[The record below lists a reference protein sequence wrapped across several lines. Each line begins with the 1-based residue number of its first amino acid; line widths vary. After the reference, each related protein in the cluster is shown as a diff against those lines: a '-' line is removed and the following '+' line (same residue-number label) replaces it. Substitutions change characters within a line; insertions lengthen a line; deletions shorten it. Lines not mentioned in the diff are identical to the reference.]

1 MSMNNRRSQSRVKF
15 ILYRAYKSIV
25 SFIIASFLVSSF
37 FGLYVNAEEVNL
49 PTPQQIQESY
59 TNSELDFLYKHY
71 GWSLDKEYMLLNFI
85 EKWQSSL
92 SQSYQ
97 LVSFENPNK
106 FMGLS
111 VTDYVLPNARLM
123 GGGINLYYRDET
135 YHYNSPNQHFQI
147 FSIYLS
153 DDPHLYFFG
162 VGTEELGGP
171 NVMYANTEFN
181 EKGHVIF
188 EPTQNADL
196 ANAFRYVYYGD
207 IQSYNALLETY

>member
-1 MSMNNRRSQSRVKF
+1 MNNRRSQSRVKF

-181 EKGHVIF
+181 KKGHVILSRHKM
-188 EPTQNADL
+188 QIWL
-196 ANAFRYVYYGD
+196 M
-207 IQSYNALLETY
+207 LLDMSIMEIYSLIMRF